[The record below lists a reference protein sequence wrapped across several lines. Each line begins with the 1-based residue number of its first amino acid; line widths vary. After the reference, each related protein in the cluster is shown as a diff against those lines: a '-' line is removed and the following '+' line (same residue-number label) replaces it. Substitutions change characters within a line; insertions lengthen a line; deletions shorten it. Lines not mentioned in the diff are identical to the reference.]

1 LREGDGGFCAGTG
14 NEYSNKKMGIP
25 HHLKVASAGRVNVI
39 LIPLR
44 GFEQTLH
51 HNSFAAT
58 RSFAFVAGQFA

>member
-1 LREGDGGFCAGTG
+1 
-14 NEYSNKKMGIP
+14 MGIP

-39 LIPLR
+39 LIPLG